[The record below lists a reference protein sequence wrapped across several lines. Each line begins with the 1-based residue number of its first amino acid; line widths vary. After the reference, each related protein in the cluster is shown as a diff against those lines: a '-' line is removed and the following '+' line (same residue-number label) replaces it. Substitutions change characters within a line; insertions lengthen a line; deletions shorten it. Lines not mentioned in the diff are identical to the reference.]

1 MLFLD
6 SLGWVGVSFEVSNN
20 DILSND
26 NRLSDVDCGFLNDC
40 EWLIVDCE
48 LLFVD
53 CWWLLP
59 FENRICNSSFWRSLT
74 LLNIAKNDRN
84 KVGIIKLIN
93 WFSKYWPEVGNNHA
107 VLGKSQF
114 NFNLYNR
121 NECNRTENLL
131 VLCSFFLSNPA
142 EPEVQCS
149 QRTYLVALCVHCDFM
164 RGTLHNWPL
173 MPSQRVAKPCFPI
186 FSFGH
191 DRFFLVKW
199 GHGLV
204 SIPPFS
210 K

>member
-20 DILSND
+20 DMLSND

-53 CWWLLP
+53 CWWLFP

-107 VLGKSQF
+107 DLGKSQF
-114 NFNLYNR
+114 NFNPYNR

-131 VLCSFFLSNPA
+131 DLCSCFYPIRLNPN
-142 EPEVQCS
+142 CS
-149 QRTYLVALCVHCDFM
+149 VSSA
-164 RGTLHNWPL
+164 
-173 MPSQRVAKPCFPI
+173 PI
-186 FSFGH
+186 
-191 DRFFLVKW
+191 L
-199 GHGLV
+199 
-204 SIPPFS
+204 
-210 K
+210 